1 MPWPRKRRV
10 PALDVLEQRQLL
22 SATVPANTL
31 EIVQG
36 NVASSGAGA
45 EVSVPVTA
53 HNING
58 RIPIVIGTATSPTEG
73 STLLPQVVAAIGP
86 NGKRLALQQGAPY
99 NARTHNEATAF
110 VQVGTPGTVTLEV
123 TGAQGT
129 FGSFQLRE
137 YLPGDINGDGQVTYA
152 DLAAFP
158 KYYRTQAGDANYNP
172 AADANLNGQIG
183 QDDARALV
191 RNLNPGVPR
200 TPLQINLFLTPR
212 KAVKGHVPSNSGG
225 HTYYQTVT
233 IKGRTTPGSIVFF
246 DSSLGDYSFEGGA
259 AATNAKGDFSV
270 TSKHTQGI
278 NNNDFLVISPF
289 GQQKIQDY
297 PVYYFPGVFSRTIKA
312 RPAVVAGSST
322 PAATSG
328 TGAAKGLGT
337 RSHFEVLPAGTP

>member
-1 MPWPRKRRV
+1 MPWPRKRHL
-10 PALDVLEQRQLL
+10 PDLDVLEQRQLL

-31 EIVQG
+31 DVVQG
-36 NVASSGAGA
+36 NVASPGAIA

-53 HNING
+53 YNING
-58 RIPIVIGTATSPTEG
+58 RIPIVLGTATSPTAG

-86 NGKRLALQQGAPY
+86 NGKRLALQPGAPY
-99 NARTHNEATAF
+99 NAQTHNEATAF
-110 VQVGTPGTVTLEV
+110 FQDGTPGTVTLEV

-129 FGSFQLRE
+129 TGSFQLRE
-137 YLPGDINGDGQVTYA
+137 YLPGDILGTGQVTYA

-158 KYYRTQAGDANYNP
+158 KYFRTQAGDANYNP

-183 QDDARALV
+183 QNDARALV
-191 RNLNPGVPR
+191 RNLNPGVRR

-212 KAVKGHVPSNSGG
+212 EAVKGHVPSNSGG

-246 DSSLGDYSFEGGA
+246 DSSFGDYQFNGGA
-259 AATNAKGDFSV
+259 AATNAQGDFSV
-270 TSKHTQGI
+270 TAKNTQGI

-289 GQQKIQDY
+289 GQQKVQDY
-297 PVYYFPGVFSRTIKA
+297 PIYYFPDVYSRTIKA
-312 RPAVVAGSST
+312 KPAVPAGSST
-322 PAATSG
+322 PAAVSATS
-328 TGAAKGLGT
+328 AAKGSGT